1 MEEVNPMPSLTIV
14 LEKKIPN
21 VDIYVNGDFLS
32 KHSKELENLAKKS
45 GVATLIS
52 FFSTSPEEIAY
63 FMEKDV
69 ESLKGN
75 PKYSEKWFGAADGL
89 RTVQALL
96 GNLLGFK
103 GDRDKVEAELQEFV
117 RVLELAQSNDI
128 RWHLAVD
135 W

>member
-1 MEEVNPMPSLTIV
+1 MPSLYIV

-21 VDIYVNGDFLS
+21 VDVYVNGNFLS
-32 KHSKELENLAKKS
+32 KHSKELEKLAKKS
-45 GVATLIS
+45 GVATLMS
-52 FFSTSPEEIAY
+52 FFSTSPEETAY
-63 FMEKDV
+63 LVEKDV

-75 PKYSEKWFGAADGL
+75 AKYSEKWFGAEDGL

-96 GNLLGFK
+96 GNLTGLK

-135 W
+135 Y